1 MYLPFNILQNPTY
14 HDQQALHDKKQFL
27 NGTQHKRVEQQRAV
41 YDPIKGTLTHAAPS
55 KQQQQAM
62 VRSIS
67 PQPRQ
72 PGPKA
77 RSKGD
82 WKV

>member
-1 MYLPFNILQNPTY
+1 MCVLVALVVLQDPTF

-27 NGTQHKRVEQQRAV
+27 NGAQMKRVEQQRAV
-41 YDPIKGTLTHAAPS
+41 YDPIKGTLTRAAAG
-55 KQQQQAM
+55 KQAIM
-62 VRSIS
+62 RSIS

-72 PGPKA
+72 VGPKG

-82 WKV
+82 WRL